1 MKKVRAWVN
10 MHLLQLDNIFKAN
23 PFSEINVKVQNGV
36 PVDAKKIKD
45 IQKKKDRS

>member
-1 MKKVRAWVN
+1 MKMIKAWVN
-10 MHLLQLDNIFKAN
+10 THLLQLDNIFKAN

-45 IQKKKDRS
+45 IQKKKEKS